1 MFSGISIWQLLILL
15 AIVVLLFG
23 TKKLRN
29 IGGDLGGA
37 VKGFKNAMKDGE
49 EEQDQKRLA
58 EDEKDARIQPKR
70 GILSLILALPGSTQQ
85 LFPPPSTSIDRT
97 APARRSP
104 ALTPAPR

>member
-1 MFSGISIWQLLILL
+1 MLSGISIWQLLILL

-58 EDEKDARIQPKR
+58 EDDKQAAEK
-70 GILSLILALPGSTQQ
+70 
-85 LFPPPSTSIDRT
+85 T
-97 APARRSP
+97 ASKDKDQA
-104 ALTPAPR
+104 